1 MAHQVRVAVAGF
13 GKMGMLHASLLNVLP
28 EVELCAVAEPHP
40 LVRRFARRVLP
51 GVRFHADLRR
61 LLEREAPDAVFVTT
75 PTGLHAPL
83 CEAVL
88 RAGCALFVEKPLAAD
103 SASCR
108 EIVRLAEESPV
119 PTMVGYSKRFA
130 PTYQL
135 ARRRLRERAIGPPT
149 SFEGSVLVSQIFSR
163 AEGWRYRRA
172 GSGGGVLA
180 VLGCHLVDM
189 IRWCLGEIE
198 ASDGRATSIYSVEV
212 DDEFTAEVKLASG
225 PQGRLECSWSRPGH
239 RIPELRL
246 VVRGERGSL
255 EVTDDYLRTTLDGR
269 SETLYKQQLPA
280 PVPIDV
286 GGPEYTVE
294 DESFIVALRQ
304 RRPTE
309 VPVAE
314 GHRTQLAVDRLYQS
328 ATWTRRP
335 AP

>member
-1 MAHQVRVAVAGF
+1 MTRELRVAVAGF
-13 GKMGMLHASLLNVLP
+13 GKMGMLHAALLNVLP
-28 EVELCAVAEPHP
+28 EIELCAVAEPHP
-40 LVRRFARRVLP
+40 LVRRFARRLLP
-51 GVRFHADLRR
+51 RARFYADVGRV
-61 LLEREAPDAVFVTT
+61 LEREVPDAVFVTT

-88 RAGCALFVEKPLAAD
+88 QAGSALFVEKPLAAD

-108 EIVRLAEESPV
+108 EIVRLAEERPV

-135 ARRRLRERAIGPPT
+135 ARRRLREGAIGQLT

-189 IRWCLGEIE
+189 VRWCLSEIE
-198 ASDGRATSIYSVEV
+198 VSDGRATSIYSAEVE
-212 DDEFTAEVKLASG
+212 DEFTAEVRLSSG
-225 PQGRLECSWSRPGH
+225 AQGRLECSWSRPGY
-239 RIPELRL
+239 RIPELKL
-246 VVRGERGSL
+246 LARGERGSL
-255 EVTDDYLRTTLDGR
+255 EVTDDYLRTTLDGQAA
-269 SETLYKQQLPA
+269 TLYKQQLLA

-294 DESFIVALRQ
+294 DQSFIASLRQ
-304 RRPTE
+304 RRATE
-309 VPVAE
+309 IPVAE
-314 GHRTQLAVDRLYQS
+314 GYRTQVAVDRLYES
-328 ATWTRRP
+328 ATFARRP
-335 AP
+335 EP